1 MEEHDV
7 PILSTGYKESTNDW
21 DMATTQ
27 LLPYIDGFR
36 HVAKIAADSDVDV
49 NIVKVCV
56 QNLVY
61 YDVVKIISIFQ
72 VLLRAR
78 LHQVSASTLWQL
90 SDDAKDSVAPDWGLK
105 PILKQLH
112 CFQWE
117 QNSERH
123 CRVDADI
130 WCKPALKFV
139 DPETLAIRISFSI
152 S

>member
-1 MEEHDV
+1 MEEHNV

-61 YDVVKIISIFQ
+61 YDVIKIISIFQ
-72 VLLRAR
+72 V
-78 LHQVSASTLWQL
+78 S
-90 SDDAKDSVAPDWGLK
+90 LK
-105 PILKQLH
+105 LFLP
-112 CFQWE
+112 
-117 QNSERH
+117 
-123 CRVDADI
+123 
-130 WCKPALKFV
+130 PAN
-139 DPETLAIRISFSI
+139 
-152 S
+152 

>member
-36 HVAKIAADSDVDV
+36 HVAKIAADSGVDV

-72 VLLRAR
+72 VLPRAR
-78 LHQVSASTLWQL
+78 LHQVSASTL
-90 SDDAKDSVAPDWGLK
+90 
-105 PILKQLH
+105 
-112 CFQWE
+112 
-117 QNSERH
+117 
-123 CRVDADI
+123 
-130 WCKPALKFV
+130 
-139 DPETLAIRISFSI
+139 
-152 S
+152 